1 MLGWLDDAVECLRA
15 IPMSIQIEHDIAT
28 AIGPLL
34 CVKQD
39 LLRASI
45 ADIAVEQRQPEDV

>member
-1 MLGWLDDAVECLRA
+1 
-15 IPMSIQIEHDIAT
+15 
-28 AIGPLL
+28 LL

-45 ADIAVEQRQPEDV
+45 ADIAVEQRQPEDARHG